1 MAAVATVP
9 RHHDQALPFPAVVG
23 HAEAKNAL
31 LLLAVDPLLG
41 GVLLAAGV
49 GSGKSSLLRSF
60 RAVLPALRANG
71 GCPLHCDPDTPP
83 RWCAECQ
90 ARANPPAVLA
100 PAPFVEVPA
109 NVTDDRLLGGL
120 DLEASLGGAGR
131 RVAHGLLAL
140 ANRGFLQVEQLNLL
154 PKEVADPLL
163 SALGQGTVG
172 VEREGLSR
180 RDPAAFALIGS
191 YDPAEGP
198 IRAHLADRLGL
209 IVPAQGRPTAAQ
221 RAEVV
226 RLADR
231 SRRDRPGLAAAFAD
245 ETALL
250 AALILEARQI
260 LPRVTIDDQQLEA
273 LLGTADACG
282 VEGNRAD
289 LFAVRAACAAAAL
302 DGREH
307 VDDADLRLAVALVL
321 LPRATRLPQPPEQPP
336 PEPEPEPEP
345 EARER
350 GEEGS
355 EPTPQSPPSVEALI
369 LEALAGVTLPEDVM
383 VLAGRA
389 ARSGGAGSRG
399 SVQSLIRGKPVGVV
413 PGHPSEGHISVSAT
427 LRAAAPHQRA
437 RGRQPDTPPR
447 IDLDDVRL
455 RRYRDKAGTLFI
467 FCVDASGSMA
477 LNRMR
482 QAKGAVAHLLGQA
495 YVHRDKVALI
505 AFRAK
510 GAEVLLPPSQGV
522 ERAKRSLD
530 VLPTGGGT
538 PLAAGLLAAHR
549 LAEQA
554 VRGGV
559 VQVML
564 ICITDGRANVP
575 LDERA
580 AAADPA
586 EKRARARDDARL
598 LALRWR
604 AAGRHA
610 AVIDTQATF
619 TSRGEAAALAG
630 HLGGRYLY
638 LPGARGEQIA
648 QAVVDSL

>member
-1 MAAVATVP
+1 MVAASPVLHP
-9 RHHDQALPFPAVVG
+9 DGALPFPAIVG

-49 GSGKSSLLRSF
+49 GSGKSSLIRSF
-60 RAVLPALRANG
+60 RAVLPMLRANR
-71 GCPLHCDPDTPP
+71 GCPLHCDPDTPT
-83 RWCAECQ
+83 RWCAECR
-90 ARANPPAVLA
+90 AREVATVVLA

-109 NVTDDRLLGGL
+109 NVTDDRILGGL
-120 DLEASLGGAGR
+120 DLEASLRGGIGR
-131 RVAHGLLAL
+131 IAHGLLAL
-140 ANRGFLQVEQLNLL
+140 ANRGFLQVENINLL
-154 PKEVADPLL
+154 QKEVGDRLL
-163 SALGQGTVG
+163 SALGQGAIG

-198 IRAHLADRLGL
+198 IRPHLADRLGL
-209 IVPAQGRPTAAQ
+209 IVPPPGRPTAAQ

-226 RLADR
+226 RIAER
-231 SRRDRPGLAAAFAD
+231 SRRDCSGLAEAFGD

-250 AALILEARQI
+250 TALILEARQI
-260 LPRVTIDDQQLEA
+260 LPRVTIDDQRLEA

-302 DGREH
+302 DGRDY
-307 VDDADLRLAVALVL
+307 VDDADLRLAVSLVL
-321 LPRATRLPQPPEQPP
+321 LPRATRLPQPPEQQPSP
-336 PEPEPEPEP
+336 PEPEPGPEP
-345 EARER
+345 RER
-350 GEEGS
+350 GDAGS
-355 EPTPQSPPSVEALI
+355 EPAPPPPSVEALV
-369 LEALAGVTLPEDVM
+369 LDALAGATLPEDVM
-383 VLAGRA
+383 VLAGGA
-389 ARSGGAGSRG
+389 SRSGLIGSRG
-399 SVQSLIRGKPVGVV
+399 SVQSLLRGKPVGVV
-413 PGHPSEGHISVSAT
+413 PGRPSEGRISVSAT

-437 RGRQPDTPPR
+437 RGRQPGTPPR
-447 IDLDDVRL
+447 IGLEDVRL
-455 RRYRDKAGTLFI
+455 KRFRDKAGTLFI

-495 YVHRDKVALI
+495 YVHRDKVALV

-549 LAEQA
+549 LAERA

-575 LDERA
+575 LDERS
-580 AAADPA
+580 AADPA
-586 EKRARARDDARL
+586 EKRAQAKDDARL
-598 LALRWR
+598 LAVRWR
-604 AAGRHA
+604 AAGWRA
-610 AVIDTQATF
+610 AVIDTQASF
-619 TSRGEAAALAG
+619 TSRGEAATLAG

-638 LPGARGEQIA
+638 LPGAKGEQIA
-648 QAVVDSL
+648 QAVVAAL

>member
-1 MAAVATVP
+1 ML
-9 RHHDQALPFPAVVG
+9 RHDHALPFAAIVG

-49 GSGKSSLLRSF
+49 GSGKSSLIRSF
-60 RAVLPALRANG
+60 RAVLPALWTNG
-71 GCPLHCDPDTPP
+71 GCPLHCDPDTPQ
-83 RWCAECQ
+83 RWCVECQ
-90 ARANPPAVLA
+90 ARADPPAILA
-100 PAPFVEVPA
+100 PVPFVEVPA
-109 NVTDDRLLGGL
+109 SVTDDRLLGGL
-120 DLEASLGGAGR
+120 DLEASLRGEVG
-131 RVAHGLLAL
+131 RVAHGLIAL
-140 ANRGFLQVEQLNLL
+140 ANRGFLQVEHLNLL

-209 IVPAQGRPTAAQ
+209 IVPPQGSPTAAQ

-226 RLADR
+226 RLAER
-231 SRRDRPGLAAAFAD
+231 FRRDGPGLTAAFAD

-250 AALILEARQI
+250 AALIQEARQI
-260 LPRVTIDDQQLEA
+260 LPRVTIDDQRLEA

-302 DGREH
+302 DGREC

-321 LPRATRLPQPPEQPP
+321 LPRATRLPQPPQPPEQPP
-336 PEPEPEPEP
+336 SEPDPEP

-355 EPTPQSPPSVEALI
+355 EEVPPPSVEALV

-482 QAKGAVAHLLGQA
+482 QAKGAVGHLLGQA

-604 AAGRHA
+604 GSGWRA
-610 AVIDTQATF
+610 AVIDTQASF
-619 TSRGEAAALAG
+619 TSRGEAAALAE

-638 LPGARGEQIA
+638 LPGAKGEQIA
-648 QAVVDSL
+648 QAVVDSLSSS